1 MGCVISLVMFILKKN
16 ELCRLKD
23 IDILSTLNED
33 FSLKVYLYLICIV
46 LEGQYDFKWMW
57 KETNKPPILWT
68 WEKDGTYPFGVLVF
82 PFSIFI
88 YLNSFVSITYFF
100 YLGINQTNQQ

>member
-46 LEGQYDFKWMW
+46 LEGQYDFK
-57 KETNKPPILWT
+57 
-68 WEKDGTYPFGVLVF
+68 
-82 PFSIFI
+82 
-88 YLNSFVSITYFF
+88 
-100 YLGINQTNQQ
+100 